1 MDFSLYKTPIPSR
14 LTPLF
19 LIEIY
24 YFMRVADFHFDL
36 PDELIA
42 RYPKPDRKSS
52 RLLQLNG
59 ETGELVHRTF
69 SDILDQIE
77 AGDLLIFNN
86 TRVIPARMFGRKASG
101 GKVEVL
107 VERLLSDSRCLAHI
121 RSSKAPKEGAELF
134 LGEDKLGENNA
145 IKMRMVARHDSL
157 FELEICEKNTAL
169 LEVLQQIGHM
179 PLPPYIDRPD
189 EQADQERYQTVY
201 NKVPGAVAAPT
212 AGLHFDDE
220 LLAQLKAKGVN
231 FAFVTLHVGAGTF
244 QPVRVEHIEDHKMH
258 AEYVEVPQQVCD
270 AIIATKQAGKR
281 VIAVGTTSV
290 RSVESAALASEES
303 GENSLITPYF
313 SDTSIFIYP
322 GKKFRVVDCLITN
335 FHLPESTLIMLVSA
349 FAGYKHTMQAYQSA
363 VENRY
368 RFFSYGDA
376 MFITKNPNV
385 KGLD

>member
-1 MDFSLYKTPIPSR
+1 
-14 LTPLF
+14 
-19 LIEIY
+19 
-24 YFMRVADFHFDL
+24 MRVADFHFNL

-42 RYPKPDRKSS
+42 RYPKTKRTSS

-59 ETGELVHRTF
+59 ENGELSHHTF
-69 SDILDQIE
+69 ADIIEQINP
-77 AGDLLIFNN
+77 GDLLIFNN

-107 VERLLSDSRCLAHI
+107 VERILTNTRFLAHI
-121 RSSKAPKEGAELF
+121 RSSKAPKAGTELF
-134 LGEDKLGENNA
+134 LGEDKLGENNG
-145 IKMRMVARHDSL
+145 IKMVMLDRHDTL
-157 FELEICEKNTAL
+157 FEVEIVEKQTTL
-169 LEVLQQIGHM
+169 LDVLQQIGHM

-189 EQADQERYQTVY
+189 EDADQERYQTVY

-220 LLAQLKAKGVN
+220 LLAQLKTKGVN

-244 QPVRVEHIEDHKMH
+244 QPVRVEQIEDHKMH
-258 AEYVEVPQQVCD
+258 AEYVEVPQDVCH
-270 AIIATKQAGKR
+270 AILETKQAGKR

-290 RSVESAALASEES
+290 RSVESAALNAEEQGS
-303 GENSLITPYF
+303 KQLIEPYF
-313 SDTSIFIYP
+313 SDTSIFLYP
-322 GKKFRVVDCLITN
+322 GKPFRIVDCLITN

-349 FAGYKHTMQAYQSA
+349 FAGYKHTMTAYQSA

-385 KGLD
+385 TGLD